1 MMLPDTEK
9 RWIAVYTKSRHEK
22 TAYDQLVQKNIEAY
36 LPLIRTKRRWS
47 DRTKWVDV
55 PLFRS
60 YLFVRIE
67 LKNHLY
73 VLQTI
78 GVHHVIKFNQEVA
91 IISDEQI
98 QSIKLMIEGG
108 YNPESVDYFVVGDK
122 AEIAAGPMKGIRGIV
137 SRIDGE
143 DKFVIKIDAIQH
155 AISVHVERNF
165 LKAIK

>member
-1 MMLPDTEK
+1 M
-9 RWIAVYTKSRHEK
+9 YTKSRHEK
-22 TAYDQLVQKNIEAY
+22 TAYDQLAQKNIEAY

-47 DRTKWVDV
+47 DRTKWVDI

-60 YLFVRIE
+60 YLFVKIE

-108 YNPESVDYFVVGDK
+108 YDPQSVDYFVVGDE

-137 SRIDGE
+137 SRIAGE
-143 DKFVIKIDAIQH
+143 DKFVLKIDAIQH
-155 AISVHVERNF
+155 AISVHIERGF